1 MNHSASSKVTIVD
14 VARAAGVSYATVSR
28 VLNDEPYVKPETRE
42 RVTAALHQM
51 GYVANR
57 QARSLRT
64 GRSGMI
70 GLLVRDLGTGYIG
83 QIISGIDAE
92 IADTDFEML
101 LFTTHHQASEPE
113 YVANFV
119 GGMADGLVLVL
130 PQNIEAYSE
139 LLNQRR
145 YPHVIVDYKGVD
157 KGPAVGADNLN
168 GAIIAVNYLASLG
181 HRRIGFIT
189 GDMSLT
195 SAVDRLDG
203 FRQAIAAH
211 GLMDDPAL
219 VVEGN
224 YHQPSGYSGAQ
235 TLLALPERPTAIFAA
250 NDAMAIGA
258 MDAIRDA
265 GLRIPGDVSVIGF
278 DDTPQAAGVSPAL
291 TTIRQPLEEMG
302 RQGLQMLLTYIEDP
316 ERPFEYRELPTE
328 LVVRDSCRPF
338 TVG

>member
-1 MNHSASSKVTIVD
+1 MNHSAPSKVTIVD
-14 VARAAGVSYATVSR
+14 VAREAGVSYATVSR
-28 VLNDEPYVKPETRE
+28 VLNDEPYVKPQTRE
-42 RVTAALHQM
+42 RVTTALHQM

-64 GRSGMI
+64 GRSGMV

-92 IADTDFEML
+92 IAATDFEML

-113 YVANFV
+113 YVATFV
-119 GGMADGLVLVL
+119 GGMADGLLLVL
-130 PQNIEAYSE
+130 PHNAEAYSE

-145 YPHVIVDYKGVD
+145 YPHVFVDYKGLD
-157 KGPAVGADNLN
+157 KGPAIGADNFN

-203 FRQAIAAH
+203 FQHSIASH
-211 GLMDDPAL
+211 GLIDDPAL

-224 YHQPSGYSGAQ
+224 YHQPSGYTGAQ
-235 TLLALPERPTAIFAA
+235 ALLALPEPPTAIFAA
-250 NDAMAIGA
+250 NDAMAFGA
-258 MDAIRDA
+258 IDAIRDA
-265 GLRIPGDVSVIGF
+265 GLRIPVDVSVIGF
-278 DDTPQAAGVSPAL
+278 DDTPQAAGGSPAL

-302 RQGLQMLLTYIEDP
+302 RQALQMLLTYIEDP

-328 LVVRDSCRPF
+328 LVVRDSCRP
-338 TVG
+338 VAAG